1 MGVTRKLLQKSGRRK
16 KAFKGRQLKTAFK
29 GFVTSLRKVGVKR
42 GGFLWFRSTR

>member
-1 MGVTRKLLQKSGRRK
+1 MGVTRKLLQKWSEE

-29 GFVTSLRKVGVKR
+29 GFVTSLREVGVKR